1 MAPEDEPPAGPRA
14 VTDAGAAP
22 RSYRQIRFTSPVGAT
37 ELLLVRHGESEAA
50 DPDQPFP
57 LVDGRGDPEL
67 SSTGRL
73 QAALVADRLG
83 ATRIDAIYVTSLRRT
98 VETAAPLA
106 QRLGLAPEV
115 EPALAEVR
123 LGEWEGGRYRQRI
136 AEGDPLAARIFE
148 EERWDLIPGA
158 ESNAAIAARGGL
170 CDRADRR
177 AAQRWARR
185 VRRPRRHDRSGS
197 GYRDRFTAVR
207 LHRFRQCG
215 YLDHRRGRFP
225 LAVAR
230 LQRPFAP
237 RLSSSAGVPGSI

>member
-1 MAPEDEPPAGPRA
+1 MAPEDEPPAGPWA

-37 ELLLVRHGESEAA
+37 ALLLVRHGESEAA

-158 ESNAAIAARGGL
+158 ESNAAIAARVGSAIGRIAERHRGG
-170 CDRADRR
+170 RG
-177 AAQRWARR
+177 R

-230 LQRPFAP
+230 LR
-237 RLSSSAGVPGSI
+237 

>member
-1 MAPEDEPPAGPRA
+1 MAPENEPPAGPRA

-22 RSYRQIRFTSPVGAT
+22 RSYRQIRFTSPAGAT

-158 ESNAAIAARGGL
+158 ESNASIAARVGSAIGRIAERHRGG
-170 CDRADRR
+170 
-177 AAQRWARR
+177 R
-185 VRRPRRHDRSGS
+185 VVCVAHGGTIGAVLAIATGS
-197 GYRDRFTAVR
+197 
-207 LHRFRQCG
+207 
-215 YLDHRRGRFP
+215 
-225 LAVAR
+225 
-230 LQRPFAP
+230 RPFAFIG
-237 RLSSSAGVPGSI
+237 SDNAAISTIVVAGSRWLFRGFNDRSHLD